1 MTAMSGIPAYIQ
13 VAEDLRFK
21 IRQGVFPPG
30 SQLPSMTQLR
40 EMYTVSSTVIRSALN
55 ELRRD
60 GLIIGQQGKGVFVRE
75 QTGDDHPAQE
85 ISELRRRLD
94 DLTETVRR
102 LDHRL
107 TTVEHAT
114 GGSAGRS

>member
-1 MTAMSGIPAYIQ
+1 MSGIPAYVQ

-40 EMYTVSSTVIRSALN
+40 ESYTVSSTVIRSALN

-60 GLIIGQQGKGVFVRE
+60 GLIVGQQGKGVFVRE
-75 QTGDDHPAQE
+75 QPEDDGSTQE
-85 ISELRRRLD
+85 ITELRRRLD

-102 LDHRL
+102 LDDRL
-107 TTVEHAT
+107 TMVEHVAE
-114 GGSAGRS
+114 GAAGRS